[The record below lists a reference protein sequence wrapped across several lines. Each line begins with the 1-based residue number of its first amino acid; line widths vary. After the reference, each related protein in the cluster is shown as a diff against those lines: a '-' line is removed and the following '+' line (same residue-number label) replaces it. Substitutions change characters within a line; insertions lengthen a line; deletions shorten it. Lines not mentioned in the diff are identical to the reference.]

1 MPTNCNGSLPS
12 ASASWDN
19 DPRIRD
25 RRPANALAAEADNLA
40 DANQLDAFPAD
51 ANPGAAIQVVASRAG
66 VPATVECWDGHQC
79 QVDLR
84 FQVGYRFQDVI
95 PAVATVDLPHRAE
108 SVGGNRPRLHPD
120 VSKAE
125 TKGDQDSK
133 SR

>member
-1 MPTNCNGSLPS
+1 MPTNCDGSLPS

-25 RRPANALAAEADNLA
+25 RKPANALAAEADNLA
-40 DANQLDAFPAD
+40 DANPVDGFLAD
-51 ANPGAAIQVVASRAG
+51 ANPEAAIQVVASWAG
-66 VPATVECWDGHQC
+66 VPVTVECWDGYQC
-79 QVDLR
+79 PADLR
-84 FQVGYRFQDVI
+84 FQDVT
-95 PAVATVDLPHRAE
+95 PAVATVDLPHQVE
-108 SVGGNRPRLHPD
+108 SVGGNYPRLHPE